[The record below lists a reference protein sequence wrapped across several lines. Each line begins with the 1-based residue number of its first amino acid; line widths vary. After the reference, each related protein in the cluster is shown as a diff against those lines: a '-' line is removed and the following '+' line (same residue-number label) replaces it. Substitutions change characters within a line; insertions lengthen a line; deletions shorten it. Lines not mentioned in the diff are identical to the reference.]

1 MARFYSDH
9 FSSDGSN
16 QTSVDAQRRISA
28 GLSHGRLRY
37 KRSIV
42 SAMDSA
48 NADEVRFAQF
58 KSSDRIIE
66 LLLSGDGGGSA
77 GTSNLGLYK
86 SGSAHDGVVI
96 DMDLFASDI
105 DTTGVIARVDQFKE
119 SSTLTDRDRG
129 KTLWEL
135 ATVGAASYTSDP
147 MEDWDLTGLM
157 DAGSDAVLELVLEVY
172 YTSGD

>member
-9 FSSDGSN
+9 FSADGSN
-16 QTSVDAQRRISA
+16 KTTADNQVRVSA
-28 GLSHGRLRY
+28 GLSHGRVRY
-37 KRSIV
+37 KRAIV

-58 KSSDRIIE
+58 KSSDRIVE
-66 LLLSGDGGGSA
+66 LYLSGDGGGSA
-77 GTSNLGLYK
+77 GTINLGLYK
-86 SGSAHDGVVI
+86 SGTDHDGAVI

-119 SSTLTDRDRG
+119 AGTLTDRDRG

-135 ATVGAASYTSDP
+135 ATIGAASYTSDP

-157 DAGSDAVLELVLEVY
+157 DAGSDAALELVLEVY